1 MDKLTV
7 LDDMLKGLYAVD
19 DLQGYTEEEI
29 DALKQQFGALPSVL
43 ESYYRTAG
51 RTEAFHC
58 VQDSW
63 MLPEHVQRWDWLQ
76 NSSHMILLN
85 ENQGVCWAGIRREDL
100 VLANPP
106 VYTTEDDETW
116 VLCAPTTSEFL
127 SAALAYEAVFT
138 FAYNPEEFY
147 WLTEEEMASVKAQLT
162 KYPFAL
168 QSWVGG
174 MKITFYSNAA
184 DNLVAVMD
192 CGDLQMLYGAASEA
206 SYLKLMEVME
216 GIGEPM

>member
-1 MDKLTV
+1 MDKLTG
-7 LDDMLKGLYAVD
+7 LNDMLKQIYAVN
-19 DLQGYTEEEI
+19 DLQGYTEDEL
-29 DALKQQFGALPSVL
+29 DSLKQLFGALPQVL
-43 ESYYRTAG
+43 EDYYRAAG
-51 RTEAFHC
+51 RTEAFHH

-63 MLPEHVQRWDWLQ
+63 MLPEHFQRWDWLK
-76 NSSHMILLN
+76 NASHLILLN
-85 ENQGVCWAGIRREDL
+85 ENQGVCRAGIRREDL
-100 VLANPP
+100 TLPDPP
-106 VYTTEDDETW
+106 VYTTEDDKTW

-127 SAALAYEAVFT
+127 TGALAYEAVFT

-147 WLTEEEMASVKAQLT
+147 WLTEEEMAHMQSRLT

-168 QSWVGG
+168 QSWVGD
-174 MKITFYSNAA
+174 MNITFYSNAP

-206 SYLKLMEVME
+206 SYLKLMEVMT